1 MVKIVGVLLILGL
14 LVILSVKTY
23 MILFNGNLEYDNC
36 LKFAS
41 ESEDKRY
48 KPIFEINQ
56 NQYESCK
63 LLGVEI
69 SADVIK

>member
-1 MVKIVGVLLILGL
+1 
-14 LVILSVKTY
+14 

-36 LKFAS
+36 LKLAS